1 MKELQ
6 AQTFAWLQAC
16 FPDSVVHNHAE
27 RGTRAL
33 EEAIELAQVMG
44 ATRELAHRLV
54 DRVFDNPPGEAAQE
68 VGGAFVTLA
77 VATSVLGLDAMECW
91 SKELS
96 RIQGKMPEIR
106 AKQALK
112 ASQGITA

>member
-1 MKELQ
+1 MRQLQ
-6 AQTFAWLQAC
+6 AQTFAWLRAC
-16 FPDSVVHNHAE
+16 FPEAVVHNHAE
-27 RGTRAL
+27 RGARAL

-44 ATRELAHRLV
+44 TSRELAHRLV

-77 VATSVLGLDAMECW
+77 VAASTLDLDAMECW
-91 SKELS
+91 ATELA
-96 RIQGKMPEIR
+96 RIQDRMPEIR

-112 ASQGITA
+112 AAQGITA